1 MINKQLL
8 FSAACA
14 GMLFFGVCLITLG
27 SVVPDLK
34 VTYGLNDLEAG
45 ALFSILPFGVLAGSL
60 IFGPVCDRYGYK
72 FLLSIACICMAIG
85 LEGIAFAPTLLVLN
99 SCVFLF
105 GAGGGAINGATNAL
119 VADISHTNKGANLSL
134 LGVFF
139 GIGALGMPF
148 ILGLLQHH
156 FNYTVICAVA
166 GITCFLLGICYAL
179 LTFPEPKQQPNGT
192 GTKSSFLLKES
203 FLWLISFFLF
213 FQSSFEA
220 IINNW
225 TTSYLSS
232 RFKFEKETSLF
243 ALSLFVTGMAVMR
256 LLLGS
261 FFRTAKKVHLF
272 PLLFGLVASG
282 LLFLTFGNSFFTAA
296 SGLILTGAG
305 LAGGFPFMLGYLG
318 SRYAAASGT
327 AFSIALTIALTG
339 NILINSIT
347 GIIIQYYGIRH
358 LTTIACTELAFMIFL
373 YFFIIKQLKS

>member
-1 MINKQLL
+1 MINKKLL

-27 SVVPDLK
+27 AVVPDLK
-34 VTYGLNDLEAG
+34 VTYGISDLDAG
-45 ALFSILPFGVLAGSL
+45 TLFSILPFGVLTGSL
-60 IFGPVCDRYGYK
+60 VFGPVCDRYGYK
-72 FLLSIACICMAIG
+72 FLLSIACVCMAIG
-85 LEGIAFAPTLLVLN
+85 LEGIAFAPTILVLN

-156 FNYTVICAVA
+156 FRYTGICAVT
-166 GITCFLLGICYAL
+166 GIACFLLGVFYAVL
-179 LTFPEPKQQPNGT
+179 SFPEPKLQQKPT
-192 GTKSSFLLKES
+192 GQKNRLLLKES
-203 FLWLISFFLF
+203 FLWLIAFFLF

-225 TTSYLSS
+225 TTSYMSS
-232 RFKFEKETSLF
+232 RLQLEKETALF

-261 FFRTAKKVHLF
+261 IFRTAKKVRLF
-272 PLLFGLVASG
+272 PFLFGLIGSG
-282 LLFLTFGNSFFTAA
+282 ILFFTFGNNFLSAA
-296 SGLILTGAG
+296 AGLVLMGAG

-318 SRYAAASGT
+318 SRYPSVSGT
-327 AFSIALTIALTG
+327 AFSIALTVALTG
-339 NILINSIT
+339 NILINYGT
-347 GIIIQYYGIRH
+347 GIIVQYYGVSYVAA
-358 LTTIACTELAFMIFL
+358 IAGIELIFMILL
-373 YFFIIKQLKS
+373 YFFIIKQFKS